1 MFHAPTVWVKLE
13 KLIPWAGFATN
24 YSKSLIRYNKRS
36 NVERVNGR
44 LKDEFGGKMVR
55 VRGYAKVMT
64 HLMFGIIA
72 LTSDQLMRFVT

>member
-1 MFHAPTVWVKLE
+1 MMKVNKNLTKDFNDEQNTMF
-13 KLIPWAGFATN
+13 
-24 YSKSLIRYNKRS
+24 IRYNERS

-55 VRGYAKVMT
+55 VRGYAKIMT

>member
-1 MFHAPTVWVKLE
+1 
-13 KLIPWAGFATN
+13 
-24 YSKSLIRYNKRS
+24 
-36 NVERVNGR
+36 
-44 LKDEFGGKMVR
+44 MVR

>member
-1 MFHAPTVWVKLE
+1 VAIKKIGLKE
-13 KLIPWAGFATN
+13 KTHRFGVINFKNPADT
-24 YSKSLIRYNKRS
+24 RYNERS

-44 LKDEFGGKMVR
+44 LKDEFGGKLVR
-55 VRGYAKVMT
+55 VRGYAKVMY